1 MAESEGRGGSRI
13 TRLTGSDDEPRVAVT
28 GREPRHSLGGDSLAE
43 LKVVGIGGGG
53 SNAVDRMIEEHVQG
67 VEFIAINT
75 DAQALVRSSAPT
87 RIRVGDKATR
97 GLGSGGQPSLGQK
110 AAEESLDEIRESVEG
125 ADMVF
130 IAAGMGGGTGTGGAP
145 VVADVARETGALTVG
160 VVTRPFDFEGST
172 RGRYAE
178 EGIRNLQERV
188 DTLVM
193 IPNQQLLAVADPKM
207 SVTEAFALADDVLR
221 QGIQGVSDLITQPGL
236 INLDFNDV
244 RAVMTESGTALMAI
258 GEAQGE
264 DRATEAIQQ
273 ALNSPLLNV
282 SVDGARGVL
291 LNFTG
296 GPDMTLHE
304 VNEAADIVAKAAEPN
319 ANIIF
324 GTVIDEAMERSPT
337 GNGYRDRVSD
347 RHGGG
352 TSDSPAQF
360 SDVEQPGGP
369 GARLLKP
376 LARAERSGDSGLS
389 ASPLGRSLTR

>member
-1 MAESEGRGGSRI
+1 MADSEGRGGSRI
-13 TRLTGSDDEPRVAVT
+13 TRLTGPDGEPRTGAT
-28 GREPRHSLGGDSLAE
+28 GRESRHPLGGDSLAE

-67 VEFIAINT
+67 VDFIAVNT

-110 AAEESLDEIRESVEG
+110 AAEESMDEIREAVEG

-145 VVADVARETGALTVG
+145 VVADVARESGALTVG

-172 RGRYAE
+172 RARYAE
-178 EGIRNLQERV
+178 EGIRQLQERV

-273 ALNSPLLNV
+273 ALNSPLLDV

-304 VNEAADIVAKAAEPN
+304 VNEAADIVSRAAEPN

-324 GTVIDEAMERSPT
+324 GTVIDEAMEGRLQVTVIATGFQTGAAEARPTRRRTSRASSSPVVRELDFSSRS
-337 GNGYRDRVSD
+337 RESSEVEI
-347 RHGGG
+347 
-352 TSDSPAQF
+352 PAF
-360 SDVEQPGGP
+360 L
-369 GARLLKP
+369 R
-376 LARAERSGDSGLS
+376 RRSEGH
-389 ASPLGRSLTR
+389 

>member
-1 MAESEGRGGSRI
+1 MAENEGRGGSRI
-13 TRLTGSDDEPRVAVT
+13 TRLTGTDGEAHSGTA
-28 GREPRHSLGGDSLAE
+28 GRESRLPIGGDSLAD

-53 SNAVDRMIEEHVQG
+53 SNAVDRMIDEHVQG

-110 AAEESLDEIRESVEG
+110 AAEESLDEIREAVEG

-172 RGRYAE
+172 RARYAE
-178 EGIRNLQERV
+178 EGVRNLQERV

-193 IPNQQLLAVADPKM
+193 IPNQQLLSVADPKM

-304 VNEAADIVAKAAEPN
+304 VNEAADVVAKAAEPN

-324 GTVIDEAMERSPT
+324 GTVIDEAMEGRLQVTVIATGFQTGAAEARPTRRLSSRLSSSPVVRELDFSSRS
-337 GNGYRDRVSD
+337 RESSEVEI
-347 RHGGG
+347 
-352 TSDSPAQF
+352 PAF
-360 SDVEQPGGP
+360 L
-369 GARLLKP
+369 R
-376 LARAERSGDSGLS
+376 RRSE
-389 ASPLGRSLTR
+389 GR

>member
-1 MAESEGRGGSRI
+1 MAESDGRGGSRI
-13 TRLTGSDDEPRVAVT
+13 TRLTGADGEPHSAPAGRVSRQPV
-28 GREPRHSLGGDSLAE
+28 GGDSLAE

-53 SNAVDRMIEEHVQG
+53 SNAVDRMIDEHVQG
-67 VEFIAINT
+67 VEFIAVNT

-110 AAEESLDEIRESVEG
+110 AAEESLDEIREAVEG

-172 RGRYAE
+172 RARYAE

-324 GTVIDEAMERSPT
+324 GTVIDEAMEGRLQVTVIATGFQTGSAEARPTRRRTSRHSSSPVVRELDFSSRS
-337 GNGYRDRVSD
+337 RESSEVDI
-347 RHGGG
+347 
-352 TSDSPAQF
+352 PAF
-360 SDVEQPGGP
+360 L
-369 GARLLKP
+369 R
-376 LARAERSGDSGLS
+376 RRSE
-389 ASPLGRSLTR
+389 GR

>member
-1 MAESEGRGGSRI
+1 MAENDGRGGSRI
-13 TRLTGSDDEPRVAVT
+13 TRLTRSDREARPGAAE
-28 GREPRHSLGGDSLAE
+28 REPRQTMGGDSLAE

-53 SNAVDRMIEEHVQG
+53 SNAVDRMIDEHVQG
-67 VEFIAINT
+67 VDFIAINT

-97 GLGSGGQPSLGQK
+97 GLGSGGQPALGQK
-110 AAEESLDEIRESVEG
+110 AAEESLDEIREAVEG

-145 VVADVARETGALTVG
+145 VVADLARETGALTVG

-172 RGRYAE
+172 RARYAE
-178 EGIRNLQERV
+178 EGLRSLQERV

-207 SVTEAFALADDVLR
+207 SMSEAFALADDVLR
-221 QGIQGVSDLITQPGL
+221 QAIQGVSDLITQPGL

-244 RAVMTESGTALMAI
+244 RAVMTESGSALMAI

-264 DRATEAIQQ
+264 DRATEAMQQ

-324 GTVIDEAMERSPT
+324 GTVIDDAMEGRLQVTVIATGFQTGAAEARPTRRRSSRLSSSPVVRELDFSSRA
-337 GNGYRDRVSD
+337 RDS
-347 RHGGG
+347 
-352 TSDSPAQF
+352 SEIEIPAF
-360 SDVEQPGGP
+360 L
-369 GARLLKP
+369 R
-376 LARAERSGDSGLS
+376 RRSE
-389 ASPLGRSLTR
+389 GR

>member
-1 MAESEGRGGSRI
+1 MADGDGRGGSRI
-13 TRLTGSDDEPRVAVT
+13 TRLTSREGEPQSGAA
-28 GREPRHSLGGDSLAE
+28 GREARVPIGGDSLAE

-67 VEFIAINT
+67 VEFIAVNT

-110 AAEESLDEIRESVEG
+110 AAEESLDEIREAVEG

-172 RGRYAE
+172 RARYAE

-193 IPNQQLLAVADPKM
+193 IPNQQLLSVADPKM
-207 SVTEAFALADDVLR
+207 SVSEAFALADDVLR

-244 RAVMTESGTALMAI
+244 RAVMSESGTALMAI

-264 DRATEAIQQ
+264 DRATDAIHQ

-324 GTVIDEAMERSPT
+324 GTVIDEGMEGRLQVTVIATGFQTGAAEARPARRRTSRLSSSPVVRELDFSSRS
-337 GNGYRDRVSD
+337 RES
-347 RHGGG
+347 
-352 TSDSPAQF
+352 SEMEIPAF
-360 SDVEQPGGP
+360 LRRRS
-369 GARLLKP
+369 
-376 LARAERSGDSGLS
+376 ER
-389 ASPLGRSLTR
+389 R

>member
-13 TRLTGSDDEPRVAVT
+13 TRLTGADGSPHSRPA
-28 GREPRHSLGGDSLAE
+28 GRESQVALGGDSLAE

-110 AAEESLDEIRESVEG
+110 AAEESLDEIREAVEG

-145 VVADVARETGALTVG
+145 VVADVAREAGALTVG
-160 VVTRPFDFEGST
+160 VVTQPFDFEGST
-172 RGRYAE
+172 RARYAE

-193 IPNQQLLAVADPKM
+193 IPNQQLLAVADPKT

-282 SVDGARGVL
+282 SVDGASGVL

-304 VNEAADIVAKAAEPN
+304 VNEAADLVAQAAETN

-324 GTVIDEAMERSPT
+324 GTVIDEAMEGRVQVTVIATGFQTSTADQARPTKRRSPRLSSSPVV
-337 GNGYRDRVSD
+337 RDLDFSSRARES
-347 RHGGG
+347 
-352 TSDSPAQF
+352 SEMEIPAF
-360 SDVEQPGGP
+360 L
-369 GARLLKP
+369 R
-376 LARAERSGDSGLS
+376 RRSE
-389 ASPLGRSLTR
+389 GR

>member
-1 MAESEGRGGSRI
+1 MAESDGRGGSRI
-13 TRLTGSDDEPRVAVT
+13 TRLTGADGEPPSAPSGRVARQPV
-28 GREPRHSLGGDSLAE
+28 GGDSLAE

-67 VEFIAINT
+67 VEFIAVNT

-110 AAEESLDEIRESVEG
+110 AAEESLDEIREAVEG

-145 VVADVARETGALTVG
+145 VVADVARESGALTVG

-172 RGRYAE
+172 RARYAE
-178 EGIRNLQERV
+178 EGLRNLQERV

-221 QGIQGVSDLITQPGL
+221 QGIQGVSDLITHPGL

-324 GTVIDEAMERSPT
+324 GTVIDEAMEGRLQVTVIATGFQTDTAEARPTRRRSSRP
-337 GNGYRDRVSD
+337 S
-347 RHGGG
+347 
-352 TSDSPAQF
+352 SSPVVRELDF
-360 SDVEQPGGP
+360 SS
-369 GARLLKP
+369 
-376 LARAERSGDSGLS
+376 RSRESSEVDIPAFLRRRSE
-389 ASPLGRSLTR
+389 GR

>member
-1 MAESEGRGGSRI
+1 MAENDGRGGSRI
-13 TRLTGSDDEPRVAVT
+13 TRLTRTDRELRSGATE
-28 GREPRHSLGGDSLAE
+28 REPRPSMSGDSLAE

-110 AAEESLDEIRESVEG
+110 AAEESLDEVREAVEG

-145 VVADVARETGALTVG
+145 VVADLARETGALTVG

-172 RGRYAE
+172 RARYAE

-207 SVTEAFALADDVLR
+207 SMSEAFALADDVLR
-221 QGIQGVSDLITQPGL
+221 QAIQGVSDLITQPGL

-324 GTVIDEAMERSPT
+324 GTVIDEAMEGRLQVTVIATGFQVGAAEARPARRRSSRSSSSPVV
-337 GNGYRDRVSD
+337 RELDFSSRA
-347 RHGGG
+347 RE
-352 TSDSPAQF
+352 TSEIEIPAF
-360 SDVEQPGGP
+360 L
-369 GARLLKP
+369 R
-376 LARAERSGDSGLS
+376 RRSES
-389 ASPLGRSLTR
+389 R

>member
-1 MAESEGRGGSRI
+1 MAENDDRGGSRI
-13 TRLTGSDDEPRVAVT
+13 TRLTRTD
-28 GREPRHSLGGDSLAE
+28 REPRPGAAERETRQTMGSDSLAE

-87 RIRVGDKATR
+87 RIRIGDKATR

-110 AAEESLDEIRESVEG
+110 AAEESLEEIRESVEG

-145 VVADVARETGALTVG
+145 VVADLARDTGALTVG
-160 VVTRPFDFEGST
+160 VVTKPFDFEGST
-172 RGRYAE
+172 RARYAE
-178 EGIRNLQERV
+178 EGLRNLQERV

-207 SVTEAFALADDVLR
+207 SMSEAFALADDVLR
-221 QGIQGVSDLITQPGL
+221 QAIQGVSDLITQPGL

-244 RAVMTESGTALMAI
+244 RAVMTESGSALMAI

-264 DRATEAIQQ
+264 DRATDAIQQ

-324 GTVIDEAMERSPT
+324 GTVIDEAMEGRLQVTVIATGFQVGATEARPTRRRSS
-337 GNGYRDRVSD
+337 RAS
-347 RHGGG
+347 
-352 TSDSPAQF
+352 TSPVVRELDF
-360 SDVEQPGGP
+360 S
-369 GARLLKP
+369 
-376 LARAERSGDSGLS
+376 
-389 ASPLGRSLTR
+389 GRSRESSEIEIPAFLRRRSEGR

>member
-13 TRLTGSDDEPRVAVT
+13 TRLTGPDGEPRTGAT
-28 GREPRHSLGGDSLAE
+28 GRESRHPLGGDSLAE

-110 AAEESLDEIRESVEG
+110 AAEESLDEIREAVEG

-324 GTVIDEAMERSPT
+324 GTVIDEAMEGRLQVTVIATGFQTSAVEARPTRRRSS
-337 GNGYRDRVSD
+337 RVS
-347 RHGGG
+347 
-352 TSDSPAQF
+352 SSPVVRELDF
-360 SDVEQPGGP
+360 S
-369 GARLLKP
+369 
-376 LARAERSGDSGLS
+376 
-389 ASPLGRSLTR
+389 GRSRESSEVEIPAFLRRRSEGR

>member
-1 MAESEGRGGSRI
+1 MTDSEGRGGSRI
-13 TRLTGSDDEPRVAVT
+13 TRLTGPDGEPRAGAT
-28 GREPRHSLGGDSLAE
+28 GRESSHPLGGDSLAE

-67 VEFIAINT
+67 VDFIAVNT

-110 AAEESLDEIRESVEG
+110 AAEESMDEIREAVEG

-145 VVADVARETGALTVG
+145 VVADVARESGALTVG

-172 RGRYAE
+172 RARYAE

-304 VNEAADIVAKAAEPN
+304 VNEAADIVSKAAEPN

-324 GTVIDEAMERSPT
+324 GTVIDEAMEGRLQVTVIATGFQTGSAEVRPTRRRSS
-337 GNGYRDRVSD
+337 RIS
-347 RHGGG
+347 
-352 TSDSPAQF
+352 SSPVVRELDF
-360 SDVEQPGGP
+360 SSRSRESSEVEIP
-369 GARLLKP
+369 AFLR
-376 LARAERSGDSGLS
+376 RRSE
-389 ASPLGRSLTR
+389 GR

>member
-1 MAESEGRGGSRI
+1 MAENDGRGGSRI
-13 TRLTGSDDEPRVAVT
+13 TRLTGADGEPHSGTVS
-28 GREPRHSLGGDSLAE
+28 RESRHALGGDSLAE

-67 VEFIAINT
+67 VEFIAVNT

-110 AAEESLDEIRESVEG
+110 AAEESLDEIREAVEG

-172 RGRYAE
+172 RSRYAE

-264 DRATEAIQQ
+264 DRATDAIHQ

-324 GTVIDEAMERSPT
+324 GTVIDEAMEGRLQVTVIATGFQTGAEEARPTRRRGSRPSSSPMVRELDFSSRS
-337 GNGYRDRVSD
+337 RES
-347 RHGGG
+347 
-352 TSDSPAQF
+352 SEMEIPAF
-360 SDVEQPGGP
+360 L
-369 GARLLKP
+369 R
-376 LARAERSGDSGLS
+376 RRSE
-389 ASPLGRSLTR
+389 GR

>member
-1 MAESEGRGGSRI
+1 MS
-13 TRLTGSDDEPRVAVT
+13 
-28 GREPRHSLGGDSLAE
+28 GDSLAE

-110 AAEESLDEIRESVEG
+110 AAEESLDEVREAVEG

-145 VVADVARETGALTVG
+145 VVADLARETGALTVG

-172 RGRYAE
+172 RARYAE

-207 SVTEAFALADDVLR
+207 SMSEAFALADDVLR
-221 QGIQGVSDLITQPGL
+221 QAIQGVSDLITQPGL

-324 GTVIDEAMERSPT
+324 GTVIDEAMEGRLQVTVIATGFQVGAAEARPARRRSSRSSSSPVV
-337 GNGYRDRVSD
+337 RELDFSSRA
-347 RHGGG
+347 RE
-352 TSDSPAQF
+352 TSEIEIPAF
-360 SDVEQPGGP
+360 L
-369 GARLLKP
+369 R
-376 LARAERSGDSGLS
+376 RRSES
-389 ASPLGRSLTR
+389 R

>member
-324 GTVIDEAMERSPT
+324 GTVIDEAMESRLQVTVIATGFQTGTAEARPTRRRSS
-337 GNGYRDRVSD
+337 RMS
-347 RHGGG
+347 
-352 TSDSPAQF
+352 SSPVVRELDF
-360 SDVEQPGGP
+360 SSRSREPSEVEIP
-369 GARLLKP
+369 AFLR
-376 LARAERSGDSGLS
+376 RRSE
-389 ASPLGRSLTR
+389 GR

>member
-13 TRLTGSDDEPRVAVT
+13 TRLTGPDGEPRAGAT
-28 GREPRHSLGGDSLAE
+28 GRESRHPLGGDSLAE

-67 VEFIAINT
+67 VDFIAVNT

-110 AAEESLDEIRESVEG
+110 AAEESMDEIREAVEG

-145 VVADVARETGALTVG
+145 VVADVARESGALTVG

-172 RGRYAE
+172 RARYAE
-178 EGIRNLQERV
+178 EGIRQLQERV

-273 ALNSPLLNV
+273 ALNSPLLDV

-304 VNEAADIVAKAAEPN
+304 VNEAADIVSKAAEPN

-324 GTVIDEAMERSPT
+324 GTVIDEAMEGRLQVTVIATGFQTGTAEARPTRRRSS
-337 GNGYRDRVSD
+337 RIS
-347 RHGGG
+347 
-352 TSDSPAQF
+352 SSPVVRELDF
-360 SDVEQPGGP
+360 SSRTRESSEVEIP
-369 GARLLKP
+369 AFLR
-376 LARAERSGDSGLS
+376 RRSEGH
-389 ASPLGRSLTR
+389 

>member
-1 MAESEGRGGSRI
+1 MAENEGRGGSRI
-13 TRLTGSDDEPRVAVT
+13 TRLTGTDGDSHSGIA
-28 GREPRHSLGGDSLAE
+28 GRQSRLPIGGDSLAD

-53 SNAVDRMIEEHVQG
+53 SNAVDRMIDEHVQG
-67 VEFIAINT
+67 VEFIAVNT

-110 AAEESLDEIRESVEG
+110 AAEESLDEIREAVEG

-145 VVADVARETGALTVG
+145 VVADIARETGALTVG

-172 RGRYAE
+172 RARYAE

-193 IPNQQLLAVADPKM
+193 IPNQQLLSVADPKM

-304 VNEAADIVAKAAEPN
+304 VNEAADVVAKAAEPN

-324 GTVIDEAMERSPT
+324 GTVIDEAMEGRLQVTVIATGFQTGAAEARPTRRRSS
-337 GNGYRDRVSD
+337 RLS
-347 RHGGG
+347 
-352 TSDSPAQF
+352 SSPVVRELDF
-360 SDVEQPGGP
+360 SSRSRESSEVEIP
-369 GARLLKP
+369 AFLR
-376 LARAERSGDSGLS
+376 RRSE
-389 ASPLGRSLTR
+389 GR

>member
-1 MAESEGRGGSRI
+1 M
-13 TRLTGSDDEPRVAVT
+13 
-28 GREPRHSLGGDSLAE
+28 
-43 LKVVGIGGGG
+43 GGGG

-67 VEFIAINT
+67 VDFIAVNT

-110 AAEESLDEIRESVEG
+110 AAEESMDEIREAVEG

-145 VVADVARETGALTVG
+145 VVADVARESGALTVG

-172 RGRYAE
+172 RARYAE

-324 GTVIDEAMERSPT
+324 GTVIDEAMEGRLQVTVIATGFQTGTAEARPTRRRSS
-337 GNGYRDRVSD
+337 RIS
-347 RHGGG
+347 
-352 TSDSPAQF
+352 SSPVVRELDF
-360 SDVEQPGGP
+360 SSRSRESSEVEIP
-369 GARLLKP
+369 AFLR
-376 LARAERSGDSGLS
+376 RRSE
-389 ASPLGRSLTR
+389 GR

>member
-1 MAESEGRGGSRI
+1 MAQSEGRGGSRI
-13 TRLTGSDDEPRVAVT
+13 TRLTGTDGEPHSGTAGHESRVA
-28 GREPRHSLGGDSLAE
+28 LGGDSLAE

-75 DAQALVRSSAPT
+75 DAQALVRSSAST
-87 RIRVGDKATR
+87 RIRIGDKATR

-110 AAEESLDEIRESVEG
+110 AAEESLDEIREAVEG

-172 RGRYAE
+172 RARYAE

-193 IPNQQLLAVADPKM
+193 IPNQQLLSVADPKT

-324 GTVIDEAMERSPT
+324 GTVIDEAMEGRLQVTVIATGFQTGASEARPSRRRSS
-337 GNGYRDRVSD
+337 RLS
-347 RHGGG
+347 
-352 TSDSPAQF
+352 SSPVVRELDF
-360 SDVEQPGGP
+360 SS
-369 GARLLKP
+369 
-376 LARAERSGDSGLS
+376 RSRESSEMEIPAFLRRRS
-389 ASPLGRSLTR
+389 EGR